1 MMQRFDPS
9 LAEYYVQP
17 MEKKRALEVLAERIA
32 DGESAEDITKIKDK
46 YYREKVVSGLCP
58 MSALIYTR
66 IMLDTPLPE
75 PKEEPRRCIRCGK
88 FVGRYRVYCPECRN
102 DIKRDKT
109 TLHEQNGVHQVLR
122 PLLHGR
128 STKHGVGKEF

>member
-17 MEKKRALEVLAERIA
+17 MEKKRALEVLAERIEA
-32 DGESAEDITKIKDK
+32 GETAEDVTKIKDK

-58 MSALIYTR
+58 MSALTYTR

-88 FVGRYRVYCPECRN
+88 FVGRYQVYCPECRN

-109 TLHEQNGVHQVLR
+109 TLHEQNGVHQILR

>member
-1 MMQRFDPS
+1 MIKRFDPS

-17 MEKKRALEVLAERIA
+17 LEKKKALEMLKERIA
-32 DGESAEDITKIKDK
+32 EGETAEDVTKIKDK

-66 IMLDTPLPE
+66 IMLENPLPKPASE
-75 PKEEPRRCIRCGK
+75 PKRCIRCGTI
-88 FVGRYRVYCPECRN
+88 VGRYQIYCSECRN

-109 TLHEQNGVHQVLR
+109 TLYERNGVHQVLR
-122 PLLHGR
+122 PLLLGR
-128 STKHGVGKEF
+128 STKHGIGKEF